1 MNSANFGVLVGRLTR
16 DVEVRKNSDGSA
28 KAFVNIAVD
37 DNFKSGQDKEY
48 HAQFINAEGFIS
60 KDKKNLGVYEYMKKG
75 TLVSLAIQLKNDQY
89 LDKDNK
95 QQYRQYVFITD
106 VKLLA
111 SPKGANGQTAVV
123 EETVEDEPLF

>member
-1 MNSANFGVLVGRLTR
+1 
-16 DVEVRKNSDGSA
+16 
-28 KAFVNIAVD
+28 
-37 DNFKSGQDKEY
+37 
-48 HAQFINAEGFIS
+48 
-60 KDKKNLGVYEYMKKG
+60 MKKG

-111 SPKGANGQTAVV
+111 SPKGANEQTAVV